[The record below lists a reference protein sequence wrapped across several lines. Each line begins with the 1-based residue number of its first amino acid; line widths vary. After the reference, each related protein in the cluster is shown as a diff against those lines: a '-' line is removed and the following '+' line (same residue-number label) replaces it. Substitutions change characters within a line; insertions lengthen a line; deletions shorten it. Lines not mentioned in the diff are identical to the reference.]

1 MYDFAPTFAIDG
13 RINYICSS
21 AQKHMS
27 KKLLTGLE
35 LQVMN
40 LLWDKEK
47 AFVKALVDEWPHEPK
62 PAYNTVSTVV
72 RILEEKEFVS
82 HEAFGRSHQYF
93 PLVKREEYQ
102 KNLMKNVLQNVFA
115 GDVTTMVST
124 LVDNEEISSTELDA
138 IRKLIDEAE

>member
-1 MYDFAPTFAIDG
+1 
-13 RINYICSS
+13 
-21 AQKHMS
+21 MS

-72 RILEEKEFVS
+72 RILEDKEFVG

-93 PLVKREEYQ
+93 PTVKREEYQ
-102 KNLMKNVLQNVFA
+102 RNLMKNVLQNVFA
-115 GDVTTMVST
+115 GNVTSMVST
-124 LVDNEEISSTELDA
+124 LVDNENISGSELDA

>member
-1 MYDFAPTFAIDG
+1 
-13 RINYICSS
+13 
-21 AQKHMS
+21 MS

-40 LLWDKEK
+40 LLWDKGK
-47 AFVKALVDEWPHEPK
+47 AFVKALVDEWPHAPK

-72 RILEEKEFVS
+72 RILEEKEFVG

-93 PLVKREEYQ
+93 PLIMREEYQ

-115 GDVTTMVST
+115 GNVTSMVST
-124 LVDNEEISSTELDA
+124 LVDNENISGSELDA